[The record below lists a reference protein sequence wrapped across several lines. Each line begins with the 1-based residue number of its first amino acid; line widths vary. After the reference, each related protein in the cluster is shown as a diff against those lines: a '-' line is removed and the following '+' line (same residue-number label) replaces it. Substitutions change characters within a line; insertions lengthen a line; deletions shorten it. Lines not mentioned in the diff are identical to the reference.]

1 MREYLSSERLIERN
15 NAKRE
20 KSVVTSVENGAGMD
34 LEGILK
40 MLRQERD
47 LISEAIVAL
56 EKMDPEPPRRRRGRP
71 PLRRT
76 VQELET
82 IETEAASPKS

>member
-1 MREYLSSERLIERN
+1 
-15 NAKRE
+15 
-20 KSVVTSVENGAGMD
+20 MD

-56 EKMDPEPPRRRRGRP
+56 EKMDAEPPRRRRGRP
-71 PLRRT
+71 PLRRPAQEPET
-76 VQELET
+76 VEA
-82 IETEAASPKS
+82 EAANPKP

>member
-1 MREYLSSERLIERN
+1 
-15 NAKRE
+15 
-20 KSVVTSVENGAGMD
+20 MD

-40 MLRQERD
+40 VLRQERD

-71 PLRRT
+71 PLRRNGP
-76 VQELET
+76 EPAT
-82 IETEAASPKS
+82 IESEAPSPEP